1 LTNYPCF
8 GSICNNLDSR
18 LNSVNSVKIII
29 VLIIIIIVLSTC
41 IMLEITSSAN
51 NAADGTSLG
60 LAPTPMSNEL
70 PSTPLLDDM
79 PNDGKNKSEEKI
91 DSQQDTTQAFLYS
104 TFRTVTI
111 TSSNTATATSHN
123 NPIKDS
129 DDAGRVPPTFEES
142 PSMRTIQAPP
152 PSNGS
157 RSQTFTSFADYSSG
171 SGRAT
176 VIVHSSSGTS
186 NNSSSSSSGSSS
198 GGGGGGN
205 LGTVNK
211 GWSSGFLDR
220 GNMTI
225 LNNPGLPAP
234 GGRLSELEVGTTGDI
249 NPSILSRSGGL
260 STSNSRRKLSNAVGD
275 NSHHHHP
282 AEEGWKVVGSPPRKH
297 LEGPP
302 NERDPSVDP
311 PGNVNSATAMTT
323 TTNINVAMNISPALS
338 SASPSSSYSSQPSIG
353 PHLSI
358 AGKPFTTLP
367 ESYTVAINEFASR
380 PLPPRVHA
388 TGYPMTGLTPV
399 SPLLG
404 PFPISTLDGVFDMNN
419 DSSDSSLGVEVV
431 DAANRDGLAN
441 AYVQVDSRQPP
452 KTNPNGFTIMG
463 RVQSHVAIP
472 TGTSYRLSTSDVTHD
487 ISSGWLR
494 QDPPS
499 YHFPQSD
506 FKELRQMSSQVQ
518 DFMLTKP
525 WFDRFP
531 LSAGLPVD
539 DRSPP
544 HEDSFS
550 SSIPPSHPHH
560 PSHRLVPGTSS
571 SHQRHPYY
579 GDIEPSSR
587 PSEFISTVI
596 HRYSPPPIMSYD
608 EMNDLMMTSHDS
620 NDRRSKDV
628 HSPSTAGSPGG
639 AIMEEDYM
647 ADLALLARETFDY
660 SHRYVVEFKSARR
673 DVFVSPVR
681 YRKDIR
687 LGDLVIVE
695 ADRGKDMGKVIEEFD
710 YHRNATTD
718 DSGQEVKRIYR
729 LAQPNEAEQLVA
741 KTQDELKTLAV
752 CQAKVRQKRLPM
764 EVVDA
769 EYQWDRRKL
778 TFYFIAQHRID
789 FRELVRDLFKLYKTR
804 IWMCAVDETRT
815 HHFPSQS
822 S

>member
-1 LTNYPCF
+1 
-8 GSICNNLDSR
+8 
-18 LNSVNSVKIII
+18 
-29 VLIIIIIVLSTC
+29 
-41 IMLEITSSAN
+41 MLEITSSTN
-51 NAADGTSLG
+51 NTVDGTGLG
-60 LAPTPMSNEL
+60 LGPTPISNEL
-70 PSTPLLDDM
+70 PSTSSLDDM
-79 PNDGKNKSEEKI
+79 PNDGKDKSEEKI
-91 DSQQDTTQAFLYS
+91 DTRLDINQPYFFSTPNATTM
-104 TFRTVTI
+104 TN
-111 TSSNTATATSHN
+111 SSTATSN
-123 NPIKDS
+123 SNPTNDN
-129 DDAGRVPPTFEES
+129 DANRVIQIFEES
-142 PSMRTIQAPP
+142 PSIRTTHAPP
-152 PSNGS
+152 LSTGS
-157 RSQTFTSFADYSSG
+157 RNQTFTSFADYSSG
-171 SGRAT
+171 PGRT
-176 VIVHSSSGTS
+176 VVHSSSGSGTS
-186 NNSSSSSSGSSS
+186 TSGSSTS
-198 GGGGGGN
+198 N
-205 LGTVNK
+205 LGVVSK
-211 GWSSGFLDR
+211 GWSPSFLDR
-220 GNMTI
+220 GNMTA
-225 LNNPGLPAP
+225 LNNTGLPAS

-249 NPSILSRSGGL
+249 SPSSLSRSGGL

-275 NSHHHHP
+275 NSQHQHHHV
-282 AEEGWKVVGSPPRKH
+282 EESWKVVGSPPRKF
-297 LEGPP
+297 LEGLI
-302 NERDPSVDP
+302 NEKDPIVDH
-311 PGNVNSATAMTT
+311 PGNLNPAAATITTTTTTTT
-323 TTNINVAMNISPALS
+323 TTNTNITMNISPSLPSVSLS
-338 SASPSSSYSSQPSIG
+338 TAYSSQQSVG
-353 PHLSI
+353 SHLSVS
-358 AGKPFTTLP
+358 GKPFTIIP
-367 ESYTVAINEFASR
+367 ESYTVAINEFPSR

-419 DSSDSSLGVEVV
+419 DSSDSSLGAEA
-431 DAANRDGLAN
+431 DTTISRDGLTNTFA
-441 AYVQVDSRQPP
+441 QVDNRQSSN
-452 KTNPNGFTIMG
+452 TNNNGFTIMG
-463 RVQSHVAIP
+463 RVQSHVTIP

-499 YHFPQSD
+499 YQF
-506 FKELRQMSSQVQ
+506 LRTDVKDSRQISSQIQ

-539 DRSPP
+539 DRSS
-544 HEDSFS
+544 HEDPFS
-550 SSIPPSHPHH
+550 TSIHLSHPHH
-560 PSHRLVPGTSS
+560 PSHHLVSGTSS
-571 SHQRHPYY
+571 SHQHHHPYY
-579 GDIEPSSR
+579 GDVELASR
-587 PSEFISTVI
+587 PSELISNVI
-596 HRYSPPPIMSYD
+596 HRYNPSPIVSND
-608 EMNDLMMTSHDS
+608 EMNDFIMTSHDS

-628 HSPSTAGSPGG
+628 HSSSTTVNAVG
-639 AIMEEDYM
+639 AITEEDYM

-660 SHRYVVEFKSARR
+660 SHRYVVEFKASRR

-681 YRKDIR
+681 YRKDIQ

-710 YHRNATTD
+710 YHRNAMID

-752 CQAKVRQKRLPM
+752 CQSKVRQKRLPM

-804 IWMCAVDETRT
+804 IWMCAVDETRS